1 MIMGLFSLFS
11 KKKTSVETI
20 DEEQDLNDDVT
31 TVAEANDAAD
41 TDADTDTDADAE
53 SADAEDSNDVE
64 DLNDV
69 DQAGGEPDGSAE
81 PDDQVEF
88 DDAAELDEEALL
100 EKSAPYDRA
109 AKGPFDAA
117 EGPPELNR
125 LDLGALK
132 VPVVDGMQVR
142 LDTDDDSQRV
152 LAVTLIHE
160 GGGIQLQAFATPRS
174 EGLWNTVRNQLAN
187 GVTSQGGEASELHTT
202 LGKELAV
209 EVPAKT
215 EDGRPGKRAMRF
227 AGVDG
232 PRWFVRAVFSGKA
245 VTDEDIRS
253 ELSELFRG
261 VVVDRGQEAMAPR
274 ELIVLTAPQVDAESA
289 KDDEDQDDL
298 NPFERGPEI
307 TEIR

>member
-1 MIMGLFSLFS
+1 MGLFSRFS
-11 KKKTSVETI
+11 KKSSAEKIDDTV
-20 DEEQDLNDDVT
+20 DEEHDVDDVVT
-31 TVAEANDAAD
+31 DD
-41 TDADTDTDADAE
+41 T
-53 SADAEDSNDVE
+53 DAEDSTEGDSDE
-64 DLNDV
+64 SDSSMPEGSTADDDSDGPPDDEDV
-69 DQAGGEPDGSAE
+69 D
-81 PDDQVEF
+81 
-88 DDAAELDEEALL
+88 ELDEEALL
-100 EKSAPYDRA
+100 EKSAPFDRSE
-109 AKGPFDAA
+109 KGPFDAA
-117 EGPPELNR
+117 EEFPELNR

-174 EGLWNTVRNQLAN
+174 EGLWNTVRKQLAT
-187 GVTSQGGEASELHTT
+187 GVTSQGGEASELHTS
-202 LGKELAV
+202 LGRELAV

-245 VTDEDIRS
+245 VTDEEIRS
-253 ELSELFRG
+253 ELSALFRG
-261 VVVDRGQEAMAPR
+261 VVVDRGHEAMAPR
-274 ELIVLTAPQVDAESA
+274 ELIVLTAPQVDGDSETT
-289 KDDEDQDDL
+289 DEDKDEL

-307 TEIR
+307 TEVR

>member
-1 MIMGLFSLFS
+1 MGLFSRFS
-11 KKKTSVETI
+11 KKSSAEKIDDTV
-20 DEEQDLNDDVT
+20 DEEHDVDDGVTDVT
-31 TVAEANDAAD
+31 D
-41 TDADTDTDADAE
+41 T
-53 SADAEDSNDVE
+53 EDSTEADSDETDSSVSAGSTSDE
-64 DLNDV
+64 DSDGPTDDEDV
-69 DQAGGEPDGSAE
+69 D
-81 PDDQVEF
+81 
-88 DDAAELDEEALL
+88 ELDEEALL
-100 EKSAPYDRA
+100 EKSAPFDRSE
-109 AKGPFDAA
+109 KGPFDAA
-117 EGPPELNR
+117 EEFPELNR

-174 EGLWNTVRNQLAN
+174 EGLWNTVRKQLAT
-187 GVTSQGGEASELHTT
+187 GVTSQGGEASELHTS
-202 LGKELAV
+202 LGRELAV

-245 VTDEDIRS
+245 VTDEEIRS
-253 ELSELFRG
+253 ELSALFRG
-261 VVVDRGQEAMAPR
+261 VVVDRGHEAMAPR
-274 ELIVLTAPQVDAESA
+274 ELIVLTAPQVDGDSET
-289 KDDEDQDDL
+289 KDEDKDEF

-307 TEIR
+307 TEVR

>member
-1 MIMGLFSLFS
+1 MGLFSRFS
-11 KKKTSVETI
+11 KKSSAEKIDDTV
-20 DEEQDLNDDVT
+20 DEEHDVDDVVT
-31 TVAEANDAAD
+31 DD
-41 TDADTDTDADAE
+41 T
-53 SADAEDSNDVE
+53 DAEDSTEGDSDE
-64 DLNDV
+64 SDASMPEGSTADDDSDGPPDDEDV
-69 DQAGGEPDGSAE
+69 D
-81 PDDQVEF
+81 
-88 DDAAELDEEALL
+88 ELDEEALL
-100 EKSAPYDRA
+100 EKSAPFDRSE
-109 AKGPFDAA
+109 KGPFDAA
-117 EGPPELNR
+117 EEFPELNR

-174 EGLWNTVRNQLAN
+174 EGLWNTVRKQLAT
-187 GVTSQGGEASELHTT
+187 GVTSQGGEASELHTS
-202 LGKELAV
+202 LGRELAV

-245 VTDEDIRS
+245 VTDEEIRS
-253 ELSELFRG
+253 ELSALFRG
-261 VVVDRGQEAMAPR
+261 VVVDRGHEAMAPR
-274 ELIVLTAPQVDAESA
+274 ELIVLTAPQVDGDSETT
-289 KDDEDQDDL
+289 DEDKDEL

-307 TEIR
+307 TEVR

>member
-1 MIMGLFSLFS
+1 MGLFSRFS
-11 KKKTSVETI
+11 KKSSDEKIDDTV
-20 DEEQDLNDDVT
+20 DEERGVDDAVTNDT
-31 TVAEANDAAD
+31 
-41 TDADTDTDADAE
+41 
-53 SADAEDSNDVE
+53 DAEDSTEADTDETDSSEPADSADDE
-64 DLNDV
+64 DLADSTDDQDV
-69 DQAGGEPDGSAE
+69 D
-81 PDDQVEF
+81 
-88 DDAAELDEEALL
+88 ELDEEAVL
-100 EKSAPYDRA
+100 EKSAPYDRSE
-109 AKGPFDAA
+109 KGPFDAA
-117 EGPPELNR
+117 EEFPELNR

-174 EGLWNTVRNQLAN
+174 EGLWNTVRNQLAT
-187 GVTSQGGEASELHTT
+187 GVTSQGGEAAELHTS
-202 LGKELAV
+202 LGRELAV

-245 VTDEDIRS
+245 VTDEEIRS
-253 ELSELFRG
+253 ELSALFRG
-261 VVVDRGQEAMAPR
+261 IIVDRGQGAMAPR
-274 ELIVLTAPQVDAESA
+274 ELIVLTAPQVDADSETE
-289 KDDEDQDDL
+289 DEDKDEL

-307 TEIR
+307 TEVR

>member
-1 MIMGLFSLFS
+1 MGLFSLFS
-11 KKKTSVETI
+11 KKKSSAETI
-20 DEEQDLNDDVT
+20 DEVQSSDDDLRPGTDT
-31 TVAEANDAAD
+31 EANDDD
-41 TDADTDTDADAE
+41 TDDTD
-53 SADAEDSNDVE
+53 DAEDSSDI
-64 DLNDV
+64 
-69 DQAGGEPDGSAE
+69 
-81 PDDQVEF
+81 DQVDDES
-88 DDAAELDEEALL
+88 DVAESEDEAELEEDAAELEEEALL
-100 EKSAPYDRA
+100 EKSAPYDRGA
-109 AKGPFDAA
+109 NGPFDAA
-117 EGPPELNR
+117 EDYPELNR

-152 LAVTLIHE
+152 LAVSLIHE

-174 EGLWNTVRNQLAN
+174 EGLWNTVRNQLAT
-187 GVTSQGGEASELHTT
+187 GVTSQGGETSELHTM

-245 VTDEDIRS
+245 VTDEEIRN

-274 ELIVLTAPQVDAESA
+274 ELIVLTAPQIDAEPA
-289 KDDEDQDDL
+289 EDGENEDEL

>member
-1 MIMGLFSLFS
+1 MGLFSRFS
-11 KKKTSVETI
+11 KKSSAEKIDDTV
-20 DEEQDLNDDVT
+20 DEEHDVDDVV
-31 TVAEANDAAD
+31 TVD
-41 TDADTDTDADAE
+41 T
-53 SADAEDSNDVE
+53 DAEDSSESDSDETDSGVSEGSTADE
-64 DLNDV
+64 DSAGSTGDEDV
-69 DQAGGEPDGSAE
+69 D
-81 PDDQVEF
+81 
-88 DDAAELDEEALL
+88 ELDEEALL
-100 EKSAPYDRA
+100 EKSAPFDRSE
-109 AKGPFDAA
+109 KGPFDAA
-117 EGPPELNR
+117 EDFPELNR

-174 EGLWNTVRNQLAN
+174 EGLWNTVRKQLAT
-187 GVTSQGGEASELHTT
+187 GVTSQGGEASELHTS
-202 LGKELAV
+202 LGRELAV

-245 VTDEDIRS
+245 VTDEEIRS
-253 ELSELFRG
+253 ELSALFRG

-274 ELIVLTAPQVDAESA
+274 ELIVLTAPQVDGDSET
-289 KDDEDQDDL
+289 KDEDKDEL

-307 TEIR
+307 TEVR

>member
-1 MIMGLFSLFS
+1 MGLFSRFS
-11 KKKTSVETI
+11 KKSSAEKIDDNV
-20 DEEQDLNDDVT
+20 DEEHDVDDVVT
-31 TVAEANDAAD
+31 NDTA
-41 TDADTDTDADAE
+41 
-53 SADAEDSNDVE
+53 AEDSAEADSDETDSSVSEGSTADE
-64 DLNDV
+64 DSDGPTDDEDV
-69 DQAGGEPDGSAE
+69 D
-81 PDDQVEF
+81 
-88 DDAAELDEEALL
+88 ELDEEALL
-100 EKSAPYDRA
+100 EKSAPFDRSE
-109 AKGPFDAA
+109 KGPFDAA
-117 EGPPELNR
+117 EDFPELNR

-174 EGLWNTVRNQLAN
+174 EGLWNTVRRQLAT
-187 GVTSQGGEASELHTT
+187 GVTSQGGEASELHTS

-245 VTDEDIRS
+245 VTDEEIRS
-253 ELSELFRG
+253 ELSALFRG
-261 VVVDRGQEAMAPR
+261 VVVDRGHEAMAPR
-274 ELIVLTAPQVDAESA
+274 ELIVLTAPQVDGDSET
-289 KDDEDQDDL
+289 KDEDKDEL

-307 TEIR
+307 TEVR

>member
-1 MIMGLFSLFS
+1 MGLFSRLS
-11 KKKTSVETI
+11 KKSSAKTDDSIEESHET
-20 DEEQDLNDDVT
+20 DDDVT
-31 TVAEANDAAD
+31 AEDNLAAD
-41 TDADTDTDADAE
+41 DDLAAEEGSDDTEASEAEDADSDVEAVETESDAETEEADAE
-53 SADAEDSNDVE
+53 
-64 DLNDV
+64 
-69 DQAGGEPDGSAE
+69 
-81 PDDQVEF
+81 
-88 DDAAELDEEALL
+88 ELAEEALL

-109 AKGPFDAA
+109 EKGPFDAA
-117 EGPPELNR
+117 EDYPEINR

-174 EGLWNTVRNQLAN
+174 EGLWNTVREQLTSSVA
-187 GVTSQGGEASELHTT
+187 SQGGESDERHTS
-202 LGKELAV
+202 LGRELAV

-245 VTDEDIRS
+245 VTDEEIRS
-253 ELSELFRG
+253 ELSALFRG

-274 ELIVLTAPQVDAESA
+274 ELIVLTAPQVDGDSGESDE
-289 KDDEDQDDL
+289 KDKDEL

-307 TEIR
+307 TEVR